1 MEDKMQE
8 MRRQF
13 DRENDAWKDKLDNVM
28 DLRDAL
34 KESSKKSK

>member
-8 MRRQF
+8 MRCQY
-13 DRENDAWKDKLDNVM
+13 DRENDTWKDKLDNVM

-34 KESSKKSK
+34 KESSKKPK